1 MNFLHFKN
9 SIRFLLKKKTYLLIN
24 VFGLGIGIASF
35 LILFMYVYNDYTY
48 NHFNNNIANIYRV
61 REGNGV
67 QTKGL
72 LLAKMLE
79 QIPEVE
85 NGTRIFDWDGYRL
98 SYGEKAFLENIQYA
112 DSGFFSVFT
121 FPFIEK
127 GTGNDIHEKYN
138 AVVSKSF
145 AEKYFGNEPAI
156 GKKLQVAF
164 GNNFLTV
171 NGVVDIPDNSS
182 IKFDIITSYET
193 GEEISPWI
201 KGVHDWY
208 NTFSMTY
215 ILLKK
220 GTKPETIYSKMQKIA
235 DDNFLTGGNSKPEM
249 NLLAFKDYH
258 AERESNRTL
267 IIILGIIA
275 LGILSI
281 AMVNFINLTIT
292 NSLGRSKEI
301 GVKKVVG
308 AGKAFLIRQIITE
321 SLMVS
326 FAALLIGIFLA
337 IIFLPEF
344 NQLYNTKLHLNFTQ
358 NKLLLPVL
366 ISIWLLVGLLS
377 GFAPALFWSGKN
389 PIESLQGQ
397 SMKSGKTGMARY
409 SLVVVQFVIAIVLIS
424 GTFLVR
430 KQIVFMMNHDP
441 KFDKENVVVAEL
453 NSWKYSDDNAASQ
466 KYKLIAAELE
476 SSPFV
481 ESVCFSGCTPGNYP
495 ENYNNFYTEGE
506 SSVESIHLRKAYVG
520 RNYFKTYGI
529 KLIDGEGF
537 SDETRNY
544 ENNIVINKKAMQ
556 DLGYNRTEN
565 QILHESDKSGT
576 PNKIIGEV
584 EDFAYQGAQYEMQPL
599 VHIFAEPES
608 YSNWPYLSVRA
619 KPGASLQVLEL
630 LKNKWENTQPKSTVS
645 YFFAD
650 DKLNEQYLEYV
661 KINQIIIWFT
671 VVAIILSCIGLFAL
685 SFYAISK
692 RTKEVGIRKVN
703 GAKIRDVISLLNRDF
718 LRWVIISILIAT
730 PLSWVAL
737 NRWLEGFALKTN
749 LSWWVFALAGL
760 LALGIALLTV
770 SFQSWKAA
778 TKNPIESLRYE

>member
-1 MNFLHFKN
+1 MNLLHLKN
-9 SIRFLLKKKTYLLIN
+9 SIRFLLKKKTYLIIN
-24 VFGLGIGIASF
+24 VFGLAIGIASF
-35 LILFMYVYNDYTY
+35 LILFAYMYNDFTY
-48 NHFNNNIANIYRV
+48 NYFNKNLSDIYRV
-61 REGNGV
+61 REGEMA

-72 LLAKMLE
+72 LLAEMLE
-79 QIPEVE
+79 LIPEVE
-85 NGTRIFDWDGYRL
+85 NGTRIFNWNSYRL
-98 SYGEKAFLENIQYA
+98 SYNNKAFLENIQYA
-112 DSGFFSVFT
+112 DTGFFSVFT

-127 GTGNDIHEKYN
+127 GSGDNIQEKFN
-138 AVVSKSF
+138 AVVSRAF
-145 AEKYFGNEPAI
+145 AEKYFGTEPAI

-171 NGVVDIPDNSS
+171 NGIVDIPDNSS

-193 GEEISPWI
+193 GEAISPWI
-201 KGVHDWY
+201 KPVHDWY
-208 NTFSMTY
+208 NTFSTTY
-215 ILLKK
+215 VLLKK
-220 GTKPETIYSKMQKIA
+220 GTTPETIYSKLQKIA
-235 DDNFLTGGNSKPEM
+235 DDNFLTGGNEM

-258 AERESNRTL
+258 SEQESNRTL

-308 AGKAFLIRQIITE
+308 VGKVFLVRQIFTE

-326 FAALLIGIFLA
+326 FVALLIGFFLA
-337 IIFLPEF
+337 AIFLPEF
-344 NQLYNTKLHLNFTQ
+344 NQLYNTKLHFNFIQ

-366 ISIWLLVGLLS
+366 ISIWLVVGLLS
-377 GFAPALFWSGKN
+377 GFAPALFWSGKSS
-389 PIESLQGQ
+389 IESLQGQ
-397 SMKSGKTGMARY
+397 SIKSGKTGMARY
-409 SLVVVQFVIAIVLIS
+409 SLVVVQFVIAVVLIS

-430 KQIVFMMNHDP
+430 RQLLFMMNHDP
-441 KFDKENVVVAEL
+441 KFDKENVLVAEL
-453 NSWKYSDDNAASQ
+453 KSWEYSDSNAASQ

-544 ENNIVINKKAMQ
+544 DNNIVINKKAMQ
-556 DLGYNRTEN
+556 DLGYNQTEN

-576 PNKIIGEV
+576 PNKIVGEV
-584 EDFAYQGAQYEMQPL
+584 EDFAYQGAQYEIQPL
-599 VHIFAEPES
+599 AHIFTEQEN
-608 YSNWPYLSVRA
+608 YSNWPYLSIRT
-619 KPGASLQVLEL
+619 KPGASLQVVEL
-630 LKNKWENTQPKSTVS
+630 LKNKWENIQPESALS

-650 DKLNEQYLEYV
+650 DKLNEQYKEYE
-661 KINQIIIWFT
+661 KINQIVAWFS
-671 VVAIILSCIGLFAL
+671 VVAIVLSCVGLFAL
-685 SFYAISK
+685 SSYAISK
-692 RTKEVGIRKVN
+692 KTKEVGIRKVN
-703 GAKIRDVISLLNRDF
+703 GAKVGEILIMLNRDF
-718 LRWVIISILIAT
+718 LRWVAIAFVIAA
-730 PLSWVAL
+730 PLAWFGL
-737 NRWLEGFALKTN
+737 HKWLESFALKTV
-749 LSWWVFALAGL
+749 LSWWIFGLAGFIT
-760 LALGIALLTV
+760 LGIALLTV
-770 SFQSWKAA
+770 SWQSYRAA
-778 TKNPIESLRYE
+778 TRNPVEALRYE